1 MYPVQRFNI
10 IESGGTTRAQGV
22 GSDNPSLSPGV
33 NCMYSMNV
41 LNRRMIAAIELL
53 SNVVDGKVSGG
64 GFLGFDSVDKRN
76 FLNHV
81 G

>member
-1 MYPVQRFNI
+1 
-10 IESGGTTRAQGV
+10 
-22 GSDNPSLSPGV
+22 
-33 NCMYSMNV
+33 MYSMNV